1 MRISV
6 IGILQE
12 KKSHLFGVLISLCLL
27 SGIFGTANGQ
37 IESGKGIISIPAEV
51 VLDKI
56 RGGILGQMIG
66 NMNGWPYEFKF
77 YDNYGDVQTYIP
89 SLPEGAE
96 TDDDTDFEWVYIY
109 NMQKTRNAFLP
120 YSDISAYWK
129 NSINKGIWCS
139 NRYAR
144 YLMDLGI
151 EPPLTGSIA
160 LNPWAEFNVSGQ
172 FLCETFGLV
181 APAMPQTAARIGLH
195 YTKVAIDNEPAQTT
209 QLFTTMISTAF
220 IESDVDKI
228 LDAGVASLD
237 PKSIVVQ
244 IIADVRKWHQQNP
257 DNPAETHRLLHEKYV
272 LNDELTRNRNGSQL
286 NTAAIIAAILYGN
299 GNFSETIRYS
309 MNFGYDA
316 DCNCA
321 TVGTLLGT
329 IYGHRRIL
337 NEGWQI
343 IDRYKNTKRD
353 NMPVDETIIS
363 FADRVVDVFEMVNEE
378 NGGSKSLLNKVVVY
392 NIPVEKPA
400 TVMPLLTPEEE
411 KNSLINRLK
420 KEIVTNLLNGDRQ
433 EKARSAYEA
442 VCLGMSESLKEQYPK
457 QWKEA
462 CYDLSG
468 YWKVI
473 NNIFNGGGFKS
484 ILNLKEKFTAAG
496 FMPLAEIP
504 KSEALF
510 EDMETWKDPE
520 MLYPARKKNP

>member
-1 MRISV
+1 MNLI
-6 IGILQE
+6 ILCIRKVVSSQIIAA
-12 KKSHLFGVLISLCLL
+12 LVLVSLL
-27 SGIFGTANGQ
+27 SGIA
-37 IESGKGIISIPAEV
+37 GIAKSQPKVAKNLIAIPAEV
-51 VLDKI
+51 IVDKI
-56 RGGILGQMIG
+56 RGGVLGQMIG

-77 YDNYGDVQTYIP
+77 YDKYGDVKTYTP
-89 SLPEGAE
+89 SLPDGAE

-109 NMQKTRNAFLP
+109 NMQKTRNAFLS
-120 YSDISAYWK
+120 YNDISAYWK

-151 EPPLTGSIA
+151 EPPLTGSVV

-220 IESDVDKI
+220 IESDIDKI
-228 LDAGVASLD
+228 LDAGVAGLD
-237 PKSIVVQ
+237 SKSMIVR

-257 DNPAETHRLLHEKYV
+257 DNPAETHRLLHAKYE
-272 LNDELTRNRNGSQL
+272 LSGDLTRNRNGFEL

-299 GNFSETIRYS
+299 GNFAETIRYS

-329 IYGHRRIL
+329 IYGYRRIL

-343 IDRYKNTKRD
+343 VDRYKNTKRD
-353 NMPVDETIIS
+353 NMPMDETIIS
-363 FADRVVDVFEMVNEE
+363 FADRVVGVFEMVNEQ
-378 NGGSKSLLNKVVVY
+378 NGGGKSLLNKVVVY

-400 TVMPLLTPEEE
+400 SVINLLTPEEE
-411 KNSLINRLK
+411 KNSLITSMQ
-420 KEIVTNLLNGDRQ
+420 KEIVNNLLNGNRKG
-433 EKARSAYEA
+433 KARSAYEA
-442 VCLGMSESLKEQYPK
+442 VCIGLSESLKKQYPK

-462 CYDLSG
+462 CYNLSG
-468 YWKVI
+468 YWKVM

-484 ILNLKEKFTAAG
+484 ILTLKEKFDDAG
-496 FMPLAEIP
+496 FIPLAKVPDKEV
-504 KSEALF
+504 LYT
-510 EDMETWKDPE
+510 DMESWKDPIT
-520 MLYPARKKNP
+520 LY